1 MSNQGRA
8 LISALNAGDFAAVDQ
23 YSDLSDLDIKIV
35 NSHIHELFERAI
47 KGENFKL
54 FMAILKIPKVLVSG
68 PEYCALRQAASL
80 GHVEYV
86 RELARIPSANANI
99 AARNGDTALI
109 AAIRGGWTQ
118 KKALDLVRAILILP
132 KVKVNIR
139 DNAGCT
145 ALWHALKKGW
155 FDVANV
161 LMDAG
166 GNPLV
171 EDEDGTAPLTLGITA
186 VGLPGDLLGRL
197 LGYSGSAE
205 EDEAE
210 QAHALPTVAA
220 DEDDS
225 SHQSRRPD
233 PFGQS
238 IVHHPPV
245 QRSPGISSNVVIKDD
260 DDDTPPPPV
269 RKVSTVVQDF
279 TTDEP
284 PMHVGTQ
291 APVTKAVEDTA
302 DFFAVMEGQAIDD
315 TLEKRYLFDASKDG
329 RWRMHRKAVLEQ
341 VEYIMTTL
349 STTGEALTA
358 TDCARRDP
366 ASGLNLWQ
374 TAAIQGQ
381 FGLLLKAMAR
391 NNRWPEAADLL
402 AKTEDGRSLT
412 DYLDDNAQLNQV
424 LNDPAWAARPKL
436 LATLMSSL
444 PERRLRAMSPLVA
457 KTNLLILSGG

>member
-1 MSNQGRA
+1 MSNQGRS
-8 LISALNAGDFAAVDQ
+8 LISALNAGDYAAVDQ
-23 YSDLSDLDIKIV
+23 YADLSDLDIKIV
-35 NSHIHELFERAI
+35 NSHIHELFDRAI

-54 FMAILKIPKVLVSG
+54 FMALLKIPKVVVSG

-80 GHVEYV
+80 GLVEYV
-86 RELARIPSANANI
+86 RELARMPTANANI

-139 DNAGCT
+139 DSAGCT
-145 ALWHALKKGW
+145 ALWHALKKAW

-166 GNPLV
+166 GNPHV

-186 VGLPGDLLGRL
+186 PGLPGDLLGRL
-197 LGYSGSAE
+197 LSFTGAAV
-205 EDEAE
+205 EDEAD
-210 QAHALPTVAA
+210 QASALPQITG

-225 SHQSRRPD
+225 SHATKRPD

-238 IVHHPPV
+238 VIQHPPV
-245 QRSPGISSNVVIKDD
+245 QLTSGFASNVVIID
-260 DDDTPPPPV
+260 DDDTPPPPI

-284 PMHVGTQ
+284 PMHVSTQ
-291 APVTKAVEDTA
+291 APVTKATDDTV

-315 TLEKRYLFDASKDG
+315 TLEKSFLFDASKDG
-329 RWRMHRKAVLEQ
+329 RWRLHRKAVLEQ
-341 VEYIMTTL
+341 IDYIVSQL
-349 STTGEALTA
+349 ATTGEPLAPA
-358 TDCARRDP
+358 DCARRDP

-374 TAAIQGQ
+374 TAAIYGQ
-381 FGLLLKAMAR
+381 FSLLLKAMAR
-391 NNRWPEAADLL
+391 NQRWPEAADLL
-402 AKTEDGRSLT
+402 AKTDDGRSLT

-424 LNDPAWAARPKL
+424 LNDGVWATRPKL

-457 KTNLLILSGG
+457 KTNLLILNGG